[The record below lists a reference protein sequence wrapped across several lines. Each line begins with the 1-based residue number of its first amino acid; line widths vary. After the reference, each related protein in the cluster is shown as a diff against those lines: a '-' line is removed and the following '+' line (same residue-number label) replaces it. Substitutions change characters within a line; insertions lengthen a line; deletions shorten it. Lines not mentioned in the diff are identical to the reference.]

1 MRRIAIYLLI
11 GLFFMLFQ
19 TVLFPKVFP
28 IYLKPDLLLI
38 LVVYLGVNERFGPG
52 GVLAYI
58 FGCLLDVFAG
68 SHLGMYGMTFLV
80 LFFSVRGAVS
90 FFNAE
95 NPFLLIFMVFCGTL
109 IEAMM
114 LILLGFLARAGDLWL
129 IIARWIVPQLLMNIF
144 IACLLLLALT
154 WIQRRWPRVE
164 IPGIKRLSESYES

>member
-1 MRRIAIYLLI
+1 MRRVVTYFVI

-28 IYLKPDLLLI
+28 IYLKPDLLLV

-52 GVLAYI
+52 GVLAYT

-68 SHLGMYGMTFLV
+68 SHFGMYGMTFLV
-80 LFFSVRGAVS
+80 IFFSVRGAVS

-95 NPFLLIFMVFCGTL
+95 NPLLLVFMVFCGTL
-109 IEAMM
+109 IEAAM
-114 LILLGFLARAGDLWL
+114 LILLGFLARVGDLWL
-129 IIARWIVPQLLMNIF
+129 IVVRWIVPQMVLNLLT
-144 IACLLLLALT
+144 AYLLLVFLT
-154 WIQRRWPRVE
+154 WVQRRWPRME